1 MICQEKDQS
10 TAPRSK
16 LIKKANSEIVQEK
29 EQIVRN
35 ATKKYP
41 PQEIKAHIISQDASQ
56 RDLNYITPIKQAG
69 RRTTIITQ
77 ERDQRKRSYYTSLMG
92 SKRKED
98 ALKEASNKRSR
109 ILNTQ
114 NRQETRY
121 NHHAQQS
128 SAQKDRTKARLRMQD
143 LRSKEIE
150 ATPDDDDIGAE
161 DKLLNSF
168 EIDESISKAL
178 KSIKRTAMG
187 DPQIHRALV
196 CVICDRF
203 IIGKEPVCWL
213 SVRTLLIHEKRLNV
227 LSYEKNV
234 GFKLPLM
241 LRKQYRVNN
250 MLLVNMLLSPRA
262 TTRDFDDKGTC
273 YSGCETCTSAM
284 TEAKKDSKPPK
295 FSIANGWAIGH
306 LPEEFD
312 NVSDVV
318 ALLIAPVRPFAYIL
332 SFKGG
337 SSKKLKG
344 TFTFYENHVCQ
355 TNTIMEDLQKRLEN
369 QSIYCVMCGRF
380 TPEQKKLARLKAH
393 ANTSEFLQLYTWMKK
408 NNEVFKNEPSTKTAP
423 KPIIIEER

>member
-10 TAPRSK
+10 TPPRSK

-77 ERDQRKRSYYTSLMG
+77 ERDQRKRSYHTSLMG

-114 NRQETRY
+114 NQKETRY

-213 SVRTLLIHEKRLNV
+213 SVRTLLIHEK
-227 LSYEKNV
+227 
-234 GFKLPLM
+234 
-241 LRKQYRVNN
+241 
-250 MLLVNMLLSPRA
+250 
-262 TTRDFDDKGTC
+262 D
-273 YSGCETCTSAM
+273 
-284 TEAKKDSKPPK
+284 
-295 FSIANGWAIGH
+295 
-306 LPEEFD
+306 
-312 NVSDVV
+312 
-318 ALLIAPVRPFAYIL
+318 
-332 SFKGG
+332 
-337 SSKKLKG
+337 
-344 TFTFYENHVCQ
+344 
-355 TNTIMEDLQKRLEN
+355 
-369 QSIYCVMCGRF
+369 
-380 TPEQKKLARLKAH
+380 
-393 ANTSEFLQLYTWMKK
+393 
-408 NNEVFKNEPSTKTAP
+408 
-423 KPIIIEER
+423 